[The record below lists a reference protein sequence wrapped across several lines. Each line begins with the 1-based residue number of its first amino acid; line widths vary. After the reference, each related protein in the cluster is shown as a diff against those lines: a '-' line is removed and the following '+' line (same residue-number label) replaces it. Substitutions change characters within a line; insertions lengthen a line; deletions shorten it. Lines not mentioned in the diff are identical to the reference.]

1 MMNEPGTAQSSAAET
16 RLEQMVLELRRERD
30 ELRVR
35 AHLLG
40 AELREEWQRVE
51 HRWAQIEPKLSR
63 LQVGTR
69 ESAHEVGAAVAKLA
83 EEIAAAYRRMRDA
96 LR

>member
-1 MMNEPGTAQSSAAET
+1 MNESTTAEPSAAPG
-16 RLEQMVLELRRERD
+16 RLEQLVMELRRERD

-40 AELREEWQRVE
+40 AELREEWQRAE
-51 HRWAQIEPKLSR
+51 HRWEQIEPKLLR
-63 LQVGTR
+63 LRDGTR
-69 ESAHEVGAAVAKLA
+69 DSAHEIGAAAARLA